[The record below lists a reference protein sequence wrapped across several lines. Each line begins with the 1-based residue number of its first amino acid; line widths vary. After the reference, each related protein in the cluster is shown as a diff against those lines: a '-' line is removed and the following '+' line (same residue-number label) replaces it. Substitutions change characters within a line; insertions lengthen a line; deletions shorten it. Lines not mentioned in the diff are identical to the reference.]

1 LPVPLQPQAD
11 ADRLPD
17 DAEQGRAEAA
27 LWEDFRTQGSPAAR
41 ERLFNLH
48 TAFARNIA
56 RRHHREQT
64 YGDIDIADVVQHA
77 YAGLLEA
84 LDRFDPAYG
93 VPFRPFAAHRI
104 SGSIRDGISKMN
116 EVREQLSWRRRMRR
130 ERMRSLAE
138 KPPGE
143 SENLAPVEQ
152 LAELAVGLALG
163 FILEGTGLFAQR
175 DGEQDVH
182 GPAVTAY
189 DTLAWK
195 ETVEQLKAELSQLPE
210 REQTILRQHYENN
223 LNFDHLAVLLG
234 ISKGR
239 VSQLHRA
246 ALMLLRKR
254 LKDRGHFRMIR

>member
-1 LPVPLQPQAD
+1 MPLQPHTD
-11 ADRLPD
+11 IDMPPD
-17 DAEQGRAEAA
+17 GTQEDHEEAA
-27 LWEDFRTQGSPAAR
+27 LWQAFKAAGSATAR

-48 TAFARNIA
+48 AAFARNIA
-56 RRHHREQT
+56 RRHYREQSR
-64 YGDIDIADVVQHA
+64 GDIELCDLYQHA
-77 YAGLLEA
+77 YTGLLEA
-84 LDRFDPAYG
+84 LDRFDPRYR

-104 SGSIRDGISKMN
+104 SGSILDGISKTN

-130 ERMRSLAE
+130 ERMQSLSEKDAE
-138 KPPGE
+138 H
-143 SENLAPVEQ
+143 LAPIEQ

-163 FILEGTGLFAQR
+163 FILEGTGLFEQR
-175 DGEQDVH
+175 DGERETQ
-182 GPAVTAY
+182 PIAETAY
-189 DTLAWK
+189 DSLAWK
-195 ETVEQLKAELSQLPE
+195 ETVEQLQVELAQLPE

-223 LNFDHLAVLLG
+223 LNFDHLAALLA